1 MKLLKTICLSFMG
14 VISTA
19 TYAQDF
25 DANIQIRP
33 RYEYRNGFKS
43 LLKTGDSPTSFISQR
58 SRLNLNFK
66 QDKVDEIVK
75 EAKKL
80 ILLD

>member
-1 MKLLKTICLSFMG
+1 MVDFVKLPDIGKVRAERLWSLGFRSL
-14 VISTA
+14 
-19 TYAQDF
+19 QDIV
-25 DANIQIRP
+25 NKS
-33 RYEYRNGFKS
+33 EVVRNA
-43 LLKTGDSPTSFISQR
+43 
-58 SRLNLNFK
+58 LNFK